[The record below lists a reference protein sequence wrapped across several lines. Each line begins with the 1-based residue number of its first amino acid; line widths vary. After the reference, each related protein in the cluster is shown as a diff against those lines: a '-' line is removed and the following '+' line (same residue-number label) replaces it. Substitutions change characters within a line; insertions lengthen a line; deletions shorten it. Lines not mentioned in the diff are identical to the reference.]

1 MLSLEMR
8 NITSVMWSRYKCTN
22 SQTQDYSRPV
32 YDEGEDPLGDL
43 TCWRQSIQE
52 NWGYHIYIYI
62 YVHHIATNL
71 LFRHQCKLYN
81 TYVFMEQCP
90 EGLKS
95 HPRPRAWRLKEKK
108 RWGAVVEET
117 YIYIHSM
124 ELEKANDKPNQ
135 RLLQHN
141 ITTAITRRTHRG
153 MFTPLLRWRWRG
165 GRRPCCG
172 FLKYHIRAKI
182 TRR

>member
-1 MLSLEMR
+1 MLETVNPRKLR
-8 NITSVMWSRYKCTN
+8 I
-22 SQTQDYSRPV
+22 P
-32 YDEGEDPLGDL
+32 
-43 TCWRQSIQE
+43 
-52 NWGYHIYIYI
+52 HIYIYI
-62 YVHHIATNL
+62 CPSHRNKLIIPTSMQVIQYICVHGAVP
-71 LFRHQCKLYN
+71 RR
-81 TYVFMEQCP
+81 P
-90 EGLKS
+90 EITSQTQSLKT
-95 HPRPRAWRLKEKK
+95 KGKKK